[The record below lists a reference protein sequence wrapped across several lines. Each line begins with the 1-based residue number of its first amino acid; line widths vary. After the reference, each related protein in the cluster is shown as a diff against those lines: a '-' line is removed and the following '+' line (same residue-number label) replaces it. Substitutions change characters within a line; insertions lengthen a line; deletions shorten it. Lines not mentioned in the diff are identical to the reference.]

1 MHFPPSNII
10 ISGALLLTVKILGTN
25 AFTLHSERLIYP
37 QGRSGQRHRGA
48 TTRRPTEAI
57 TLGSRLLAT
66 KSDNGD
72 DDDGWGVPS
81 SNSDQEREL
90 AALQAERAERSA
102 PVSSASS
109 NEVHQNNEPPE
120 RDLFIPI
127 FALVSLAGL
136 FGSYG
141 YEMLRLYSRGELYL
155 PWDQ

>member
-1 MHFPPSNII
+1 MHYPLTNVIV
-10 ISGALLLTVKILGTN
+10 SGALILAFKILGSN
-25 AFTLHSERLIYP
+25 AFSHSERLTYP
-37 QGRSGQRHRGA
+37 RQGRSGHYYSEARI
-48 TTRRPTEAI
+48 PTEAF
-57 TLGSRLLAT
+57 TLGSRLQAVG
-66 KSDNGD
+66 SDDNE

-81 SNSDQEREL
+81 SKSDQEREL

-102 PVSSASS
+102 PASSAAS
-109 NEVHQNNEPPE
+109 NRASQDNDPPE

-127 FALVSLAGL
+127 FALVSLGGL